1 MSQSKAPPSL
11 DFPSTH
17 NNMDAS
23 DEGNASNCTDGR
35 SVAIVEGVMG
45 SVGAVMCIIALIIV
59 LASRFY
65 KDTVQRLIVYKLIV
79 MLIYSLAQLLNLGF
93 DNSNAY
99 RSLISN
105 TAYCINSVLTL
116 WLTIILYLCIVH
128 LKELRNLKK
137 LEPVAIIN
145 SCLPLAI
152 VAFLPF
158 TSYDD
163 CLQTWQVI
171 FSKGGRNR
179 AEYVLLTGYS
189 IAGITYFIISMF
201 VVAIL
206 IKVVTRSRLPLQGID
221 DNQAESPLLT
231 NNKWKTLSKQ
241 LLPLVVYPVVNT
253 VAAMI
258 LCPLAVLI
266 YGKFTNASTTIPP
279 YSSLKASLGLIT
291 SIIVILHLCI
301 LKCKKKQVRRKKEQK
316 GELDFAEAAAD
327 ERSDVF
333 TSYTIASTNAK
344 TEYHYQRTSSYESRG
359 DL

>member
-1 MSQSKAPPSL
+1 
-11 DFPSTH
+11 
-17 NNMDAS
+17 
-23 DEGNASNCTDGR
+23 
-35 SVAIVEGVMG
+35 
-45 SVGAVMCIIALIIV
+45 
-59 LASRFY
+59 
-65 KDTVQRLIVYKLIV
+65 
-79 MLIYSLAQLLNLGF
+79 
-93 DNSNAY
+93 
-99 RSLISN
+99 
-105 TAYCINSVLTL
+105 
-116 WLTIILYLCIVH
+116 
-128 LKELRNLKK
+128 
-137 LEPVAIIN
+137 
-145 SCLPLAI
+145 
-152 VAFLPF
+152 
-158 TSYDD
+158 
-163 CLQTWQVI
+163 
-171 FSKGGRNR
+171 
-179 AEYVLLTGYS
+179 
-189 IAGITYFIISMF
+189 MF

-316 GELDFAEAAAD
+316 GEFDFAEAAAA
-327 ERSDVF
+327 ERSDV
-333 TSYTIASTNAK
+333 STNAR

-359 DL
+359 NL